1 MVGSYN
7 SSSQIIWGDRTIA
20 AVLLIAAI
28 LGIIFNTI
36 SLAYYPSRRTRRGRR
51 QHYRNIWSWRISP
64 AVYMVDLTICI
75 SIIPIIRSLISN
87 LECLQ
92 PRILMGEEV
101 LNTDAVN
108 ETPLSIPALP
118 SFSLYLVGVLSF
130 CRLVLKFWKRA
141 KLIPGIVCVFM
152 VSYFVLDFCFEHTLL
167 LISENEV
174 NIYESGDMFNRNK
187 VIRRAVMVSQMII
200 SIVPI
205 TISFITHMVIYLC
218 NANNERRINVSRR
231 ASSTALVFTF
241 IYAFAHITDII
252 DFLFNIYYLIAYKDD
267 VIVSHYLLNKSMI
280 LLWCTWPRINVMIIS
295 INSLSSPCL
304 KLKRMSFMWAKL

>member
-1 MVGSYN
+1 MVGSHN

-20 AVLLIAAI
+20 AVLLMAAI

-36 SLAYYPSRRTRRGRR
+36 SLAYYPSRKARRERR
-51 QHYRNIWSWRISP
+51 QHYQNTWSRRIYP
-64 AVYMVDLTICI
+64 TVYMVDLAICI
-75 SIIPIIRSLISN
+75 SIIPIIQSLISN
-87 LECLQ
+87 LEYLQ

-108 ETPLSIPALP
+108 ETLQSIPTLP

-187 VIRRAVMVSQMII
+187 VFRRAVMVSRLII
-200 SIVPI
+200 STVPI
-205 TISFITHMVIYLC
+205 TISFITHMVVYLC
-218 NANNERRINVSRR
+218 NERKLDSSRR
-231 ASSTALVFTF
+231 ASITALVFTF
-241 IYAFAHITDII
+241 IYAIAHITAIV
-252 DFLFNIYYLIAYKDD
+252 DFLFNIYYLIANKDE
-267 VIVSHYLLNKSMI
+267 VILSYYLLNKSII
-280 LLWCTWPRINVMIIS
+280 LLCCTWPRISVMIIS
-295 INSLSSPCL
+295 INSLLSSYL
-304 KLKRMSFMWAKL
+304 KLKRMSFMWAKS